1 MTPKTSSAGATTIA
15 PAYQYRN
22 NEIIQVLK
30 IGFVALAL
38 LLVRN
43 VSKAQL
49 YSEDAAIAQA
59 VFAKTK
65 KALISSYMNI
75 DDSPSNAEFWRLYD
89 AYEAKRK
96 AIFQE
101 RFYLLKEYS
110 DKYMNLDDATAA
122 KLADAFMESAAKIDK
137 LNKQYFKKFRKLV
150 GGLQAA
156 TLFQIEVYTQ
166 TALQNDANMQI
177 PIIGELQKMKD
188 NEIISRF

>member
-1 MTPKTSSAGATTIA
+1 MTSRIPCSNAIAVASAQKNQGDILGRGFRIA
-15 PAYQYRN
+15 F
-22 NEIIQVLK
+22 I
-30 IGFVALAL
+30 ALAL

-43 VSKAQL
+43 VSIAQL

-59 VFAKTK
+59 LFAKTK
-65 KALISSYMNI
+65 KALVSSYMNI
-75 DDSPSNAEFWRLYD
+75 DDTPANATFWRLYD
-89 AYEAKRK
+89 DYEAKRK

-122 KLADAFMESAAKIDK
+122 KLAEGFMESTAKVDK

-177 PIIGELQKMKD
+177 PIIGELQKIKE
-188 NEIISRF
+188 NNIISRF